1 MAFKKK
7 QYDDDDG
14 RVIADMSDIQRQ
26 PMFIP
31 RFDHLHK
38 SERRDMKEPEER
50 AQNRPEYEVQYTEEE
65 RRALIGGTVTAALLI
80 GAVFIVAIGLLIF
93 LITKIG

>member
-1 MAFKKK
+1 MMAYKKQ

-14 RVIADMSDIQRQ
+14 RVVADMSDLERQ
-26 PMFIP
+26 PMIIP
-31 RFDHLHK
+31 RFDHMHK
-38 SERRDMKEPEER
+38 GERRDMRREEE
-50 AQNRPEYEVQYTEEE
+50 AESRPEYEIQYTAEE

-80 GAVFIVAIGLLIF
+80 GGVFIVCIGILIF

>member
-1 MAFKKK
+1 MMAIKK

-14 RVIADMSDIQRQ
+14 RVIADMSDIGRQ

-38 SERRDMKEPEER
+38 RERRDMGREEETEK
-50 AQNRPEYEVQYTEEE
+50 RPEYEVQYTSEEK
-65 RRALIGGTVTAALLI
+65 RALIGGTLAAALLI
-80 GAVFIVAIGLLIF
+80 GGVFIIAIGLLIF
-93 LITKIG
+93 LMTRIG

>member
-14 RVIADMSDIQRQ
+14 RVIADMNDIGRQ
-26 PMFIP
+26 PMIIP

-38 SERRDMKEPEER
+38 SERRDMGQDTEQET
-50 AQNRPEYEVQYTEEE
+50 RPEYEVQYSAEE